1 MTTTFERA
9 GMNDFEDLVDLA
21 NYVFSHNGGRV
32 DFPSLLPKLYN
43 PTYRTASHHIVAKE
57 DGKIRAIVGAFPIP
71 VTVAGE
77 SLLACGIGTVCVHP
91 YRRSS
96 GYMKTLMGM
105 AHQDMIASGAD
116 FGCLGG
122 QRQRYQYFGYDKCGQ
137 LIHFEVN
144 QSNVRHVYGASPAA
158 SHTFRLL
165 SAEDPALADCMR
177 LFAERPAHAEREPE
191 RFFDIMRSWDS
202 QAWLVSKESEVSGY
216 LVASKTGEEILELV
230 LCDPAMAAAVTADWV
245 LYRGVKQTE
254 VILPPFDKDGI
265 RSLSQLAE
273 TMRVEAADN
282 MAVFRFDTTVH
293 AFFKLKAS
301 YDPLPDGELVI
312 LVEGHSAFRMSASA
326 GVVKAEKTEEPAHLL
341 LSYTDALSVLFSPLG
356 GICAAGLE
364 DLVKAG
370 PAGFGNRERA
380 LLRAWLPLPLFF
392 DKADNV

>member
-9 GMNDFEDLVDLA
+9 GMDDFEELVDLA

-43 PTYRTASHHIVAKE
+43 PTYRTASHHVVAKE
-57 DGKIRAIVGAFPIP
+57 DGKIRAMVGAFPIP
-71 VTVAGE
+71 VSVAGE

-137 LIHFEVN
+137 LVHFEVN
-144 QSNVRHVYGASPAA
+144 RSNVRHVYGAGPTAGC
-158 SHTFRLL
+158 TFRLL
-165 SAEDPALADCMR
+165 AAEDPALADCMR
-177 LFAERPAHAEREPE
+177 LFAERPAHAERVPE

-202 QAWLVSKESEVSGY
+202 QAWLVNQGSDVFGY
-216 LVASKTGEEILELV
+216 LIASKSGEKIHELV
-230 LCDPAMAAAVTADWV
+230 LRDPAMSAVAAAEWV
-245 LYRGVKQTE
+245 LHRGVEKVE
-254 VILPPFDKDGI
+254 VILPPFDQAGI
-265 RSLSQLAE
+265 RALSQLAE
-273 TMRVEAADN
+273 SMRVEAADN
-282 MAVFRFDTTVH
+282 MAVFRFDTTVN

-301 YDPLPDGELVI
+301 YDALPDGELVI
-312 LVEGHSAFRMSASA
+312 LVDGHPAFRMSATA
-326 GVVKAEKTEEPAHLL
+326 GVVKAEQTEEPAHML
-341 LSYTDALSVLFSPLG
+341 LSYADALSVLFSPLG
-356 GICAAGLE
+356 GICTTGFE
-364 DLVKAG
+364 DLIKAG
-370 PAGFGNRERA
+370 PAGFGTRERA

-392 DKADNV
+392 DEADNV